1 MVSASL
7 PDLFAVALVVCIAA
21 VPLWYPRYSF
31 VERNGGAAIERLR
44 RDLAA
49 DTTTDDA
56 DGLAGTAT
64 LEAGETG
71 YSTLLGAI
79 RANSHVSGSPVRLE
93 LTHTDPDPGCET
105 FVVGGG
111 GGDEGERAVLSLVFD
126 DGTSEPILES
136 DTLGVERV
144 LELGDLRRWLTVHVH
159 ARSQYVTT
167 VLVVCWST
175 VLLVAVP

>member
-31 VERNGGAAIERLR
+31 VERKGAGAIDRLR
-44 RDLAA
+44 RDLVA

-64 LEAGETG
+64 LEAGESG
-71 YSTLLGAI
+71 FSALVGAMGAAG
-79 RANSHVSGSPVRLE
+79 RVSGSPARIE
-93 LTHTDPDPGCET
+93 LIHTDPDPGCET
-105 FVVGGG
+105 FVVGSAGG
-111 GGDEGERAVLSLVFD
+111 AEAERAVLRLVFD
-126 DGTSEPILES
+126 DGTSEPVLES
-136 DTLGVERV
+136 EPLGVERV

-159 ARSQYVTT
+159 ARSQYATT
-167 VLVVCWST
+167 VLVVCWAT
-175 VLLVAVP
+175 VLLVGNP